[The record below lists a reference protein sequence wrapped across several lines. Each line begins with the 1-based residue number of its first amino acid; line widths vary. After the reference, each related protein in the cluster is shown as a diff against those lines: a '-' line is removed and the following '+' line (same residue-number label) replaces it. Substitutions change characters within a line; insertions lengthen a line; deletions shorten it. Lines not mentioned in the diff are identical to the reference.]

1 MHARDGWGNRARLLD
16 GWRSSRASDMSD
28 IEDIATV
35 IRDLHGAEPMH
46 VKTVPVKEVFQG
58 QTVWEGDVEVFD
70 LEGHPKAERVY
81 AWSHVAGE
89 DDEQKRYVTVL
100 HIPPVDSPQT
110 AVKLAIVQKYREHE
124 RNQEN

>member
-1 MHARDGWGNRARLLD
+1 
-16 GWRSSRASDMSD
+16 MSVD
-28 IEDIATV
+28 DLIKV
-35 IRDLHGAEPMH
+35 ISDLHGAKPTYVES
-46 VKTVPVKEVFQG
+46 VPVKETFQG

-70 LEGHPKAERVY
+70 LENHPKANRVY

-89 DDEQKRYVTVL
+89 DDERKRYVTVL

-110 AVKLAIVQKYREHE
+110 AVKLAIVQEFKERE